1 MPVITLN
8 VERFSSFMQR
18 KVSVEDLTKWLPW
31 IGFDIEEAGE
41 DYVKVEY
48 NPNRIDFCSYAGVAR
63 ALKGFLETEVG
74 LPEYEAERAKTSLVV
89 DKAVRDVRP
98 FMLAAVVRN
107 ISLNDDAVVELMEMQ
122 EDLHWGLG
130 RDRKKVSIGIHNLDV
145 VKPPFTYTAVEPES
159 VRFVPLGH
167 SEEMSLKEI
176 LEKHEKGIVYRH
188 IIDWSPRYPLL
199 IDRNDEV
206 LSMPPI
212 INGELT
218 RVDSSTKNLFLDVT
232 GTSYKAVEKSLNIL
246 VTALVDMGGTM
257 EKVNVKYED
266 RTIISPD
273 LEPEKMCLR
282 VAYAN
287 KLLGLKLSEKETI
300 KCLLKCRLGA
310 EKKEKGVLEAAI
322 PPYRI
327 DVLHEVDLV
336 EEVAIGYGY
345 YRLKPTIPV
354 AITVGEQHPAQKLA
368 STVRQIMTGLG
379 FLEVMNFTLTN
390 ERLHYKYMRMKEKKA
405 IKLANPASAEY
416 SIMRKMLMPGL
427 MKNLADNKHE
437 SFPQRLFE
445 VSDVAE
451 INTKIESMCERRL
464 HIAAVSSHSTAN
476 FTEIKAYAEALLA
489 NMGLKKWQFK
499 EEKHPSFLEG
509 RTASIH
515 IKGKKL
521 GVIGEVHPEVLNNFE
536 LENPTAAFEIDL
548 EPLMPEKLEGRGYRK
563 CQLHT
568 NQIAT

>member
-1 MPVITLN
+1 MPVITLHT
-8 VERFSSFMQR
+8 ERFSRFMGK
-18 KVSVEDLTKWLPW
+18 KVAVEDLTKWLPW
-31 IGFDIEEAGE
+31 IGFDIEEIGE
-41 DYVKVEY
+41 NHVKVEY

-63 ALKGFLETEVG
+63 ALKGFLEMETG
-74 LPEYEAERAKTSLVV
+74 LPKYEAKKAKATLVV
-89 DKAVRDVRP
+89 DRAVRDVRP

-107 ISLNDDAVVELMEMQ
+107 IKLDEDAVVELMEMQ

-159 VRFVPLGH
+159 VKFVPLGK
-167 SEEMSLKEI
+167 SEKMSLREI
-176 LEKHEKGIVYRH
+176 LEKHEKGIAYKH

-199 IDRNDEV
+199 IDKDGAV

-232 GTSYKAVEKSLNIL
+232 GTSYEAVEKSLNVL
-246 VTALVDMGGTM
+246 VTALADMGGTI
-257 EKVNVKYED
+257 EKVKVKYED
-266 RTIISPD
+266 RTVVSPN
-273 LEPEKMCLR
+273 LEPEKMGLR
-282 VAYAN
+282 VDYAN
-287 KLLGLKLSEKETI
+287 KLLGLKLSEKEAI

-310 EKKEKGVLEAAI
+310 EKREKGVLEAYI

-327 DVLHEVDLV
+327 DILHEVDLV

-368 STVRQIMTGLG
+368 NTVRQIMTGLG
-379 FLEVMNFTLTN
+379 FLEVMNFTLIN
-390 ERLHYKYMRMKEKKA
+390 ERIHYSYMRMKKEKP
-405 IKLANPASAEY
+405 IRLANPVSAEY
-416 SIMRKMLMPGL
+416 SIMRKMLLPGL
-427 MKNLADNKHE
+427 LKNLADNKHE

-464 HIAAVSSHSTAN
+464 HIAAVSSHPTAN

-499 EEKHPSFLEG
+499 EAKHPSFLEG
-509 RTASIH
+509 RTATIH
-515 IKGKKL
+515 AKGRQL
-521 GVIGEVHPEVLNNFE
+521 GVIGEIHPEILNNFE

-548 EPLMPEKLEGRGYRK
+548 EPLIKQK
-563 CQLHT
+563 T
-568 NQIAT
+568 